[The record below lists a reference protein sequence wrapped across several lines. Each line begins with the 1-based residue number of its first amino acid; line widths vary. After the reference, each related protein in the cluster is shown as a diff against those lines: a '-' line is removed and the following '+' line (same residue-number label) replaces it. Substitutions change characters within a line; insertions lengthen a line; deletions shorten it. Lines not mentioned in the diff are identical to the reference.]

1 MYLKNLSK
9 IELSMGNRQYFSQI
23 NMDLFLLQSG
33 NVFNPVKEKCSFIEL
48 NSYSHVNM
56 RYIFDNYS
64 IDLHDNPCD
73 KMFFVRLKRKSPKHA
88 GPLYIKNIFF
98 LSIIM
103 TGYIGNGSWTIP
115 F

>member
-23 NMDLFLLQSG
+23 DMDLFLLQSG
-33 NVFNPVKEKCSFIEL
+33 NVFNPVKETCSFIEL
-48 NSYSHVNM
+48 NSDSNIKM
-56 RYIFDNYS
+56 RYIINNHS
-64 IDLHDNPCD
+64 IDLHDNPCN
-73 KMFFVRLKRKSPKHA
+73 KMFFVRLKRKSNRIDNS
-88 GPLYIKNIFF
+88 LYIKNIFP

-103 TGYIGNGSWTIP
+103 TGYIGNGSWTLP